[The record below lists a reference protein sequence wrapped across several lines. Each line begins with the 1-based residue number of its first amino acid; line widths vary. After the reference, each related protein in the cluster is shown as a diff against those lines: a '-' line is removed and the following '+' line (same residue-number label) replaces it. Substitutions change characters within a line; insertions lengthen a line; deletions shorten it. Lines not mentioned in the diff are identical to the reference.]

1 MINHNIGATRVT
13 DMGGD
18 LLSQPIGFRP
28 VTFYS
33 HRDDFLMFE
42 WQQQKEHMLDDFQL
56 FDRLNVPAGDY
67 QFDRYRAEIAT
78 GTQRPL
84 RVVLSVQDGSF
95 FGGDRLEKFL
105 EFQWRQSVHLFV
117 AATFTENDLD
127 LPSGSFTSHL
137 ASLRADIA
145 FNSQWSWSNLFQ
157 YDNTV
162 EALGVNSR
170 LRYMPQADREL
181 LLVLNHG
188 YSVDPLNRLTS
199 TRNELNLKFSYTF
212 RY

>member
-1 MINHNIGATRVT
+1 M
-13 DMGGD
+13 
-18 LLSQPIGFRP
+18 
-28 VTFYS
+28 
-33 HRDDFLMFE
+33 
-42 WQQQKEHMLDDFQL
+42 
-56 FDRLNVPAGDY
+56 
-67 QFDRYRAEIAT
+67 
-78 GTQRPL
+78 
-84 RVVLSVQDGSF
+84 
-95 FGGDRLEKFL
+95 
-105 EFQWRQSVHLFV
+105 
-117 AATFTENDLD
+117 
-127 LPSGSFTSHL
+127 
-137 ASLRADIA
+137 
-145 FNSQWSWSNLFQ
+145 FQ